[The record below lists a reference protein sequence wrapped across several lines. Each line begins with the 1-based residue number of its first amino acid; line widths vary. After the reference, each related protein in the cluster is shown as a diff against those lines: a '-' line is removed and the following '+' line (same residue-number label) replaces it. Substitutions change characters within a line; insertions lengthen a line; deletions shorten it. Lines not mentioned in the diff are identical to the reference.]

1 MLVTWNWDNDDF
13 FPRFEKKVVFSYE
26 FPSYI
31 SLKELS
37 CTKFLVTLLPEIN
50 DPPKVAIPRK

>member
-1 MLVTWNWDNDDF
+1 MKLEQIL
-13 FPRFEKKVVFSYE
+13 PRVLEKMFRYE
-26 FPSYI
+26 LPSYI

-50 DPPKVAIPRK
+50 DPPKVAILRK